1 MPTIK
6 INNAYQIKSTPHTWE
21 IQKLVRRNQH
31 SVEWRFIANYNT
43 VDNALRG
50 LREMLI
56 RLKGDL
62 TYEKACKEVDQELS
76 MALKEQNIVFKEVEF
91 SLFDHNRL

>member
-1 MPTIK
+1 MPIIK
-6 INNAYQIKSTPHTWE
+6 INKSYQIKSTPHTWE

-31 SVEWRFIANYNT
+31 SIEWRFIANYNT
-43 VDNALRG
+43 AENALRS

-62 TYEKACKEVDQELS
+62 TYEMACKEVDQELS
-76 MALKEQNIVFKEVEF
+76 MALKEQNIVFKEIEF
-91 SLFDHNRL
+91 SLLD

>member
-1 MPTIK
+1 MPIIK
-6 INNAYQIKSTPHTWE
+6 INKSYQIKSTPHTWE

-31 SVEWRFIANYNT
+31 SIEWRFIANYNT
-43 VDNALRG
+43 AENALRS

-62 TYEKACKEVDQELS
+62 TYEMGMQRGRSGIINGSQRAKHS
-76 MALKEQNIVFKEVEF
+76 I
-91 SLFDHNRL
+91 